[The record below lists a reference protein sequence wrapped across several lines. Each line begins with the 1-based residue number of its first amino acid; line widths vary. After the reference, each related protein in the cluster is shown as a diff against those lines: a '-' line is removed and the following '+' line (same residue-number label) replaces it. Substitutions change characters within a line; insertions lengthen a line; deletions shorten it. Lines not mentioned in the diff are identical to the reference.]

1 MLAVM
6 IGHIPLLWN
15 HLARIGRLVSAQ
27 HSS

>member
-1 MLAVM
+1 MFAVM
-6 IGHIPLLWN
+6 NGHIPLRGN